1 MEGELEA
8 ALLLVSVTNCG
19 SSKCLN
25 IFFLFFQATHMA
37 DFSHIQSI
45 QTVLQT
51 PSSPSSSSQQ
61 TESDPSSKAC
71 LQLKVAGSS
80 ELLTVTCPSLAMAE
94 NMADLIDGYC
104 RVVNDSANSLWTRRG
119 ERTSLFTFV
128 LQSCEKH
135 LLTFFC
141 CNYHSAYYFFGV
153 SNSKRELCLA
163 LSDLTS

>member
-25 IFFLFFQATHMA
+25 IFFVLFQATHMA

-51 PSSPSSSSQQ
+51 PSSPSSSSSQQ

-71 LQLKVAGSS
+71 LQIKVAGSS

-128 LQSCEKH
+128 LQRGEH
-135 LLTFFC
+135 L
-141 CNYHSAYYFFGV
+141 SAEIPLPFILPKSVG
-153 SNSKRELCLA
+153 KRKKLFTLCFA
-163 LSDLTS
+163 ENIC